1 MILGGHFDVSAKDKR
16 ITELEDILNQPN
28 IWNDNVYASKV
39 NSELINLKKELSDL
53 KKASSIVSGLKD
65 LMELVSLDD
74 SLKDDLEAEFLT
86 AEKLVEELE
95 VATLLNGPYDNLNCF
110 LEIHPGAGGTE
121 AMDWASMLL
130 RMYERFCEAN
140 GYKYEVIDFLKGE
153 EAGVKSVTLRISG
166 NMSYGYFKGE
176 KGVHRLV
183 RISPFDSNKR
193 RHTSFA
199 SVTVVPEFDKVSDIE
214 IKDEDLKIDV
224 FHSSGAGGQSVNTSD
239 SAVRITHLPTK
250 IVVSCQVE
258 RSQLRNKERA
268 MEMLKSKLYQL
279 EVEKKEAELNKEKGI
294 SDSINFGSQ
303 IRNYVLEPYTLV
315 KDLRSGYEKQDT
327 IEDILGIIIPE
338 TRDMFACEMIA
349 TKAVS
354 IAQERIQAL
363 EHMGF
368 CLSEEALIGHDET
381 KYNSYYVREV

>member
-1 MILGGHFDVSAKDKR
+1 MILGGHFDLEAKDKK
-16 ITELEDILNQPN
+16 IKELEDILNQPN
-28 IWNDNVYASKV
+28 IWTNNVYASKV
-39 NSELINLKKELSDL
+39 NSELIALKKEVSDL
-53 KKASSIVSGLKD
+53 KRANNLVAGLKD
-65 LMELVSLDD
+65 LIELVKLDESLEA
-74 SLKDDLEAEFLT
+74 DLEKEITNL
-86 AEKLVEELE
+86 EKLVHELE
-95 VATLLNGPYDNLNCF
+95 MATLLGGPYDNLNCF

-130 RMYERFCEAN
+130 RMYERFCDAN
-140 GYKYEVIDFLKGE
+140 GYKYEIIDFLKGE

-183 RISPFDSNKR
+183 RISPFDANKR

-199 SVTVVPEFDKVSDIE
+199 SVTVVPEFEKINDID

-315 KDLRSGYEKQDT
+315 KDLRSGYET
-327 IEDILGIIIPE
+327 
-338 TRDMFACEMIA
+338 
-349 TKAVS
+349 S
-354 IAQERIQAL
+354 QAFKVL
-363 EHMGF
+363 DGDLLAIMESV
-368 CLSEEALIGHDET
+368 LKVKKLN
-381 KYNSYYVREV
+381 K

>member
-1 MILGGHFDVSAKDKR
+1 MILGGHFDLGAKDKK
-16 ITELEDILNQPN
+16 IKELEDILNQPN
-28 IWNDNVYASKV
+28 IWTNNVYASKV
-39 NSELINLKKELSDL
+39 NSELIALKKEVSDL
-53 KKASSIVSGLKD
+53 KRANNLVAGLKD
-65 LMELVSLDD
+65 LIELVKLDESLEA
-74 SLKDDLEAEFLT
+74 DLEKEITNL
-86 AEKLVEELE
+86 EKLVDKLE
-95 VATLLNGPYDNLNCF
+95 MATLLGGPYDNLNCF

-130 RMYERFCEAN
+130 RMYERFCDAN
-140 GYKYEVIDFLKGE
+140 GYKYEIIDFLKGE

-183 RISPFDSNKR
+183 RISPFDANKR

-199 SVTVVPEFDKVSDIE
+199 SVTVVPEFEKINDID

-315 KDLRSGYEKQDT
+315 KDLRSGYET
-327 IEDILGIIIPE
+327 
-338 TRDMFACEMIA
+338 
-349 TKAVS
+349 S
-354 IAQERIQAL
+354 QAFKVL
-363 EHMGF
+363 DGDLLAIMESV
-368 CLSEEALIGHDET
+368 LKVKKLN
-381 KYNSYYVREV
+381 K

>member
-16 ITELEDILNQPN
+16 IKELEDILNQPN
-28 IWNDNVYASKV
+28 IWNDNVHANKV

-53 KKASSIVSGLKD
+53 KKASSIISGLKD
-65 LMELVSLDD
+65 LIELVSLDD
-74 SLKDDLEAEFLT
+74 SLKEDLETEFLN
-86 AEKLVEELE
+86 AEKLIEELE

-315 KDLRSGYEKQDT
+315 KDLRSGYETSQAFKVLDG
-327 IEDILGIIIPE
+327 DILAIME
-338 TRDMFACEMIA
+338 SVL
-349 TKAVS
+349 K
-354 IAQERIQAL
+354 L
-363 EHMGF
+363 
-368 CLSEEALIGHDET
+368 
-381 KYNSYYVREV
+381 KK

>member
-1 MILGGHFDVSAKDKR
+1 MGGLFDLESKEKR
-16 ITELEDILNQPN
+16 ISLLESKLNEAG
-28 IWNDNVYASKV
+28 IWNNLKEASKI
-39 NSELINLKKELSDL
+39 NGELINLKKECSDAKKLKSSLEGLEELISLS
-53 KKASSIVSGLKD
+53 
-65 LMELVSLDD
+65 
-74 SLKDDLEAEFLT
+74 DDLEIRKE
-86 AEKLVEELE
+86 VEEELSSLEELMSSLE
-95 VATLLNGPYDNLNCF
+95 VATLLNGPYDNLSCF

-130 RMYERFCEAN
+130 RMYERFCDAN
-140 GYKYEVIDFLKGE
+140 NYKYEVIDYLKGE
-153 EAGVKSVTLRISG
+153 EAGIKAVTLRISG
-166 NMSYGYFKGE
+166 NMAYGYFKGE

-199 SVTVVPEFDKVSDIE
+199 SVSVVPEFEKISNIE

-239 SAVRITHLPTK
+239 SAVRITHLPSK

-268 MEMLKSKLYQL
+268 LEMLKSKLYQL
-279 EVEKKEAELNKEKGI
+279 EVEKKEEELNKEKGI

-315 KDLRSGYEKQDT
+315 KDLRSGYETSQAFKVLDG
-327 IEDILGIIIPE
+327 DILPIME
-338 TRDMFACEMIA
+338 SVLKM
-349 TKAVS
+349 K
-354 IAQERIQAL
+354 
-363 EHMGF
+363 
-368 CLSEEALIGHDET
+368 
-381 KYNSYYVREV
+381 KN